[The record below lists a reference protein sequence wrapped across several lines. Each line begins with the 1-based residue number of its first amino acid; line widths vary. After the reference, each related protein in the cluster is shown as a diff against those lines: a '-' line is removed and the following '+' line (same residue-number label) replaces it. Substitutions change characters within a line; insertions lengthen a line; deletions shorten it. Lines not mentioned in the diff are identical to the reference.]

1 MGIMYRYV
9 NRATV
14 TSGANVVIVLIVVD
28 VTNFMRLQITKMK
41 TKKIYQQKNMAV
53 NEKCYYCP
61 KLRGSNDFLKMKK
74 RFQLYIYKKKI
85 ELLIIDLLV

>member
-1 MGIMYRYV
+1 MGIRYRNV

-41 TKKIYQQKNMAV
+41 TKKNY
-53 NEKCYYCP
+53 
-61 KLRGSNDFLKMKK
+61 
-74 RFQLYIYKKKI
+74 
-85 ELLIIDLLV
+85 